1 MGILILVKQH
11 FCIELAHRYM
21 EGCTTGLSLCH
32 KSFRAEFDTWQDI
45 LCASNGTEYILSS
58 ISKYI
63 ISMANIIHGS
73 ISLYMLPNWLTTSY
87 DDGLTHDW
95 FKAVINGC
103 ICNIAHCTLT
113 LFSSF
118 FCNMI
123 CQVRYILQFLVHL
136 LKWTIG
142 LQIDVILYQF
152 SLHLLQD
159 GSVALNF
166 FFYDSHCIQ
175 NKALSYQM
183 FDLHYHGLFHNG
195 ICKFN
200 IVNRKLY
207 VMNTTPIIFAKSMW
221 NNEFQI

>member
-32 KSFRAEFDTWQDI
+32 KSFRAEFDAWQDI
-45 LCASNGTEYILSS
+45 LCASNGTQYILSS

-73 ISLYMLPNWLTTSY
+73 ISLYIVPNWLTTSY

-118 FCNMI
+118 SVIWYVQLDIYFNFLYIFWNGPLACRLMWFYISSPYIFCKMALWLWI
-123 CQVRYILQFLVHL
+123 YFWWQPLHSKQS
-136 LKWTIG
+136 TI
-142 LQIDVILYQF
+142 IPDVWF
-152 SLHLLQD
+152 
-159 GSVALNF
+159 
-166 FFYDSHCIQ
+166 
-175 NKALSYQM
+175 ALSWA
-183 FDLHYHGLFHNG
+183 
-195 ICKFN
+195 I
-200 IVNRKLY
+200 
-207 VMNTTPIIFAKSMW
+207 S
-221 NNEFQI
+221 